1 LEVAEVLFAEA
12 GLFVDADGVAGEGG
26 GGGGGGG
33 EGVEDAFC
41 CFAGAAVGG
50 GEEVEGVGWVEEG
63 AQFYACFFGLGGG
76 EWLVG
81 GFGGGG
87 MVWWDLFPA
96 IWGELDA
103 VVGHCLVDVS
113 VF

>member
-1 LEVAEVLFAEA
+1 MKKWRVS
-12 GLFVDADGVAGEGG
+12 
-26 GGGGGGG
+26 
-33 EGVEDAFC
+33 
-41 CFAGAAVGG
+41 
-50 GEEVEGVGWVEEG
+50 VGWRRERSFMP
-63 AQFYACFFGLGGG
+63 ASSAWGGG